1 MARRLQIGT
10 ATIAGRGKW
19 FAFVGLVLFFTGL
32 FVTGFYGAFTIV
44 SAALCV
50 AGLLVG
56 SVVFL
61 PRVTRNLTLYLNI
74 SLYAVFFIASLGVLF
89 VTLQRHPVTF
99 DATHQKLYSIS
110 DITKNFLERLDRRIR
125 VTAFMTETGRD
136 SASHILRD
144 YARHSPQFSF
154 RIYHPFRDIAETR
167 GYGTTVMPGD
177 VFVELLTTDTLAV
190 ERSVKLVKL
199 NEEELTNGIVQLLRG
214 RRVTLYFLTGHGEL
228 SLESD
233 AAAAALAGR
242 PQRGDDAVWLR
253 EQLERNHMIVRPLS
267 LGQRNRVPDDASAV
281 VCLGPRSDLSGAE
294 REALA
299 AYLDAGGRALIL
311 LNPELPQISMPLRNF
326 RELIEEYSI
335 ELPDRMVVLANPK
348 TASVDRFAIPAEPV
362 PHRITRL
369 ESPEPLILTQ
379 VRPVAPARL
388 PRSDATVEVL
398 LASPADTW
406 AMPSDEIAKAIVSR
420 QQLSVSIDAKDLAA
434 LPLAAAVTVLQP
446 GQSEEQAT
454 RLVVVGNARFI
465 ASDVITQPGWL
476 FFLNAVNWLTTSGD
490 LIAIPTANIQ
500 NTPLILTA
508 GQKQFLFLLL
518 VIIVPTLTGL
528 AGLGYAITRRELV

>member
-1 MARRLQIGT
+1 MVRRIRLGKT
-10 ATIAGRGKW
+10 SIAGRGRW
-19 FAFVGLVLFFTGL
+19 FAFAGLVLFFTGL
-32 FVTGFYGAFTIV
+32 VVTGFYGTFTPI
-44 SAALCV
+44 STALCV
-50 AGLLVG
+50 LGLLVG

-61 PRVTRNLTLYLNI
+61 PRLTRNLTLYLNI
-74 SLYAVFFIASLGVLF
+74 GLYAAFFIGSLAVLF

-110 DITKNFLERLDRRIR
+110 DITKNFLQRLDRQVR
-125 VTAFMTETGRD
+125 VTAFMTETERD
-136 SASHILRD
+136 SASHLLRE
-144 YARHSPQFSF
+144 YARHSPQFSY
-154 RIYHPFRDIAETR
+154 RIYHPFRDIAEAR
-167 GYGTTVMPGD
+167 GYGTVVMPGD
-177 VFVELLTTDTLAV
+177 VFVELLTTDTKAV

-199 NEEELTNGIVQLLRG
+199 TEEELTNGIVQLLRG
-214 RRVTLYFLTGHGEL
+214 RQVILYFLTGHGEL

-253 EQLERNHMIVRPLS
+253 EQLERNHITVRPLS
-267 LGQRNRVPDDASAV
+267 LGQRNRVPDDAAAV

-299 AYLDAGGRALIL
+299 AYLDAGGRALFL
-311 LNPELPQISMPLRNF
+311 LNPELPQFSMPLRNF
-326 RELIEEYSI
+326 RELIEEYSL

-348 TASVDRFAIPAEPV
+348 AASADRFAIPAQPV
-362 PHRITRL
+362 PHRITRMDT
-369 ESPEPLILTQ
+369 PEPLVLTQ

-388 PRSDATVEVL
+388 PRNDATIEVL
-398 LASPADTW
+398 LVSPADTW
-406 AMPSDEIAKAIVSR
+406 AMPSEEIAKAIVSR
-420 QQLSVSIDAKDLAA
+420 QQLNVSIDAKDLAA

-454 RLVVVGNARFI
+454 RLVVAGNARFI
-465 ASDVITQPGWL
+465 ASDVITQPAWL
-476 FFLNAVNWLTTSGD
+476 FFLNAVNWLTSSGD

-518 VIIVPTLTGL
+518 VIIVPTLVGL